1 MGSRRGDFGDR
12 QPTLATQGEKAKMG
26 KSQSEGGAST
36 YIYGLIFVLY
46 AGIAVVLFIYMMNK
60 RSKQQKGSETEN
72 VESEEAKEGV
82 ANATSPSKATPQ
94 PTQETIQVSAGEKSG
109 TVEEK
114 AKKKKG
120 QVDEVESEAKETTFV
135 SPTEEEIKQLCETP
149 KAAEAK
155 KKE

>member
-1 MGSRRGDFGDR
+1 MFNYDMYPIDSVLKY
-12 QPTLATQGEKAKMG
+12 TWIVLILEKP
-26 KSQSEGGAST
+26 S
-36 YIYGLIFVLY
+36 IWVLSLL
-46 AGIAVVLFIYMMNK
+46 LFFCHTFLY
-60 RSKQQKGSETEN
+60 RSKQQKASETEN

-82 ANATSPSKATPQ
+82 AKSTSPSKPTTQ
-94 PTQETIQVSAGEKSG
+94 PTQETTQAPAGEKSS

-114 AKKKKG
+114 AKKKS

-149 KAAEAK
+149 KAGEAK

>member
-1 MGSRRGDFGDR
+1 MFNYDMYPIDSVLNY
-12 QPTLATQGEKAKMG
+12 TWIVLILEKP
-26 KSQSEGGAST
+26 SFSILLFFCHT
-36 YIYGLIFVLY
+36 FLY
-46 AGIAVVLFIYMMNK
+46 
-60 RSKQQKGSETEN
+60 RSKQQKASETEN

-82 ANATSPSKATPQ
+82 AKSTYLSDPSPQ
-94 PTQETIQVSAGEKSG
+94 PTQETTQAPAGEKSS

-114 AKKKKG
+114 AKKKS

-149 KAAEAK
+149 KAGEAK

>member
-46 AGIAVVLFIYMMNK
+46 AGIAVVLFIYMMHK
-60 RSKQQKGSETEN
+60 RSKQQKPEES
-72 VESEEAKEGV
+72 VESEGKDGEDGNVAKASSSKE
-82 ANATSPSKATPQ
+82 TSQA
-94 PTQETIQVSAGEKSG
+94 PTGEKSSAAK
-109 TVEEK
+109 EN
-114 AKKKKG
+114 AKKS
-120 QVDEVESEAKETTFV
+120 QVDESEAKETTFV
-135 SPTEEEIKQLCETP
+135 SPTEEEIKQLCEAP
-149 KAAEAK
+149 KAGSAK

>member
-1 MGSRRGDFGDR
+1 MRNHQSDFFLLCFSF
-12 QPTLATQGEKAKMG
+12 T
-26 KSQSEGGAST
+26 
-36 YIYGLIFVLY
+36 FLY
-46 AGIAVVLFIYMMNK
+46 
-60 RSKQQKGSETEN
+60 RSKQQKASETEN
-72 VESEEAKEGV
+72 VESEEAKEGI

-94 PTQETIQVSAGEKSG
+94 PAQETIQAPAGEKSG

-149 KAAEAK
+149 KAGEAK